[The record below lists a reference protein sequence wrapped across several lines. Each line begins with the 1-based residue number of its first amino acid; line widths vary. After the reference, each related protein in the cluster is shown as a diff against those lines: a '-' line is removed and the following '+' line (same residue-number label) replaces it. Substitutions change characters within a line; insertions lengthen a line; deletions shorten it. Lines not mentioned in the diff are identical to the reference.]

1 MSLKF
6 RNRFCLMTILLL
18 SACSHYQESSDCP
31 IGQGL
36 GCKSI
41 TEVKKKLNA
50 GEIDIPT
57 SSVDDVNISNPM
69 ISKPLMHTSLHPQA
83 QQATRVDSQEFEI
96 HRVLEKPVRIWFA
109 PYQDHRGNLHEGSV
123 VHTVLSP
130 GFWHI
135 Q

>member
-1 MSLKF
+1 M
-6 RNRFCLMTILLL
+6 IVL
-18 SACSHYQESSDCP
+18 SACSHYQESSECP

-57 SSVDDVNISNPM
+57 SSVDDVNSKEFM
-69 ISKPLMHTSLHPQA
+69 ISQSVMKTTFNPQT
-83 QQATRVDSQEFEI
+83 QQATRIDSQEFEI

-109 PYQDHRGNLHEGSV
+109 PYQDNMGNLHEGSV

-130 GFWHI
+130 GAWHI